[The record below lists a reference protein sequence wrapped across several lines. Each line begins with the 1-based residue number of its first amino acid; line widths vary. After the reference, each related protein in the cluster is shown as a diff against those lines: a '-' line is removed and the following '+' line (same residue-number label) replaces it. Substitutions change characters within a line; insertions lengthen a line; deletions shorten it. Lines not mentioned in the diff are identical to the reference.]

1 MKLLR
6 LTALCLLG
14 ALVAIGC
21 GDEENDYNLGG
32 NTPKPS
38 SNTGA
43 NTGNNSGS
51 SSSSENNTGNNSG
64 SSSSSEGPN
73 ENDAALQAALA
84 RLEFPKTRSD
94 HGSFVIVHTGKLNDK
109 TGETGINYSVEW
121 DPEIHA
127 QRWSCYQ
134 LYSSVLDK
142 NTLRYSA
149 SNDGQMSP
157 ASQYPHDSFVDSK
170 YLFTKDSYKGSGY
183 DHGHICPSN
192 DRLASAE
199 SNYQTFFMTNMQ
211 PQRNGFNAGIWAK
224 LEVMVHDWAAR
235 YDTLYV
241 CKGGTIDSEANIQ
254 TYIGSGQNRIP
265 VPKYFF
271 MAVLAYS
278 KVSGYAA
285 VGIWIEHNANISEDA
300 DRSSFAVTIDELEAK
315 TGIDFFCNL
324 PDGEGVGQEGQVE
337 SLLVKSLWKW
347 K

>member
-1 MKLLR
+1 
-6 LTALCLLG
+6 
-14 ALVAIGC
+14 VAISC

-51 SSSSENNTGNNSG
+51 SSSSETNTGNNSG

-84 RLEFPKTRSD
+84 RLEFPKTRTD

-109 TGETGINYSVEW
+109 NGETGINYSVEW

-142 NTLRYSA
+142 NTQRYSA

-211 PQRNGFNAGIWAK
+211 PQRNGFNAGIWADMEQQ
-224 LEVMVHDWAAR
+224 LRLWAAG

-241 CKGGTIDSEANIQ
+241 CKGGTIDRAE
-254 TYIGSGQNRIP
+254 YIKAYLGSGANKIP
-265 VPKYFF
+265 IPKYFF
-271 MAVLAYS
+271 MAVLA
-278 KVSGYAA
+278 KKGNDFKAT
-285 VGIWIEHNANISEDA
+285 GFWIDQDNHP
-300 DRSSFAVTIDELEAK
+300 SSNLKYYAVTIQTLQSH

-324 PDGEGVGQEGQVE
+324 PDDIENTVE
-337 SLLVKSLWKW
+337 NIAASQMEKEWTWYK
-347 K
+347 